1 MDIFLKGKGINLT
14 VLTDKDIEDS
24 NWYNWFNDEETCVFL
39 NKHFYPNTKE
49 KQHHFYNSIKE
60 SDAKIVLG
68 VSSNNSKQIVGV
80 CSIDDINIFHRTC
93 SISLVMGDEES
104 RTTQNSLEAIYL
116 LIKHAFFTLNMRK
129 IRMGQMQG
137 LFVWVDVL
145 QKNFGVIQEGMLQ
158 KEYYKNGQYVDVF
171 QIALFKDDFIKK
183 MNEDLFFT
191 SEKRFYK
198 KMNCS
203 CE

>member
-1 MDIFLKGKGINLT
+1 
-14 VLTDKDIEDS
+14 
-24 NWYNWFNDEETCVFL
+24 
-39 NKHFYPNTKE
+39 
-49 KQHHFYNSIKE
+49 
-60 SDAKIVLG
+60 
-68 VSSNNSKQIVGV
+68 
-80 CSIDDINIFHRTC
+80 
-93 SISLVMGDEES
+93 
-104 RTTQNSLEAIYL
+104 
-116 LIKHAFFTLNMRK
+116 
-129 IRMGQMQG
+129 MQG